1 MGVKMKYNAYYCYA
15 ATSGIWYDKGF
26 KERLAKRFNKSL
38 GGDGELFGANLACM
52 VCDRKDI
59 DWEALRLWLDKYDDP
74 TDKGMV
80 NSPIQFMYLYLYYSF
95 NK

>member
-1 MGVKMKYNAYYCYA
+1 MVGKIYSLTGSC
-15 ATSGIWYDKGF
+15 IDKGF

-74 TDKGMV
+74 TDKSMV
-80 NSPIQFMYLYLYYSF
+80 NSPIQFMYLYSYYTF

>member
-1 MGVKMKYNAYYCYA
+1 
-15 ATSGIWYDKGF
+15 
-26 KERLAKRFNKSL
+26 
-38 GGDGELFGANLACM
+38 M

-59 DWEALRLWLDKYDDP
+59 DWGGASSLVDKYDDP

-80 NSPIQFMYLYLYYSF
+80 NSPIQFMYLYLYYTF